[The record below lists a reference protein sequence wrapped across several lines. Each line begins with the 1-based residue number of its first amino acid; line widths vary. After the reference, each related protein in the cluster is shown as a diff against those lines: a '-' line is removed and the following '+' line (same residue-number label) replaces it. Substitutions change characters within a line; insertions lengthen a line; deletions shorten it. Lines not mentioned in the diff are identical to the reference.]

1 MTLNVEAQ
9 VCSKCVYS
17 QGALAFPTDC
27 CIVLTLNVILQGMI
41 SGFRHEVDEKRALVD
56 YYAGSCSN
64 LLLMFWDLSFT
75 ASAFKN
81 PK

>member
-17 QGALAFPTDC
+17 HGALAFLRDNK
-27 CIVLTLNVILQGMI
+27 CINFNIIVQGMI
-41 SGFRHEVDEKRALVD
+41 SGFHHEVDEKCTLVG

-64 LLLMFWDLSFT
+64 FLLMFWDLLFT
-75 ASAFKN
+75 ASSFKN